1 MLQHLFALDA
11 DTNISLQQ
19 QIKQKLIEAINHGYF
34 PAGSKMPSSRKLAEQ
49 LDVARNTVVFAYQQ
63 LTDEGYLIS
72 KERSGIYVNECPDSR
87 FDQAEKIQP
96 SGEQCHWSNRI
107 KILNNNK
114 SLPPYPDN
122 WQEYPY
128 PFIAGQFDLTLFP
141 VNPWRE
147 CSRLT
152 MNVNEIGTWA
162 SDSGSQDDL
171 FLIEEI
177 RTKVL
182 PRRGIFAQPE
192 EILITIGSQQG
203 LYLLSELLL
212 NEQTLLAMEE
222 PGYSGM
228 RKLAEHR
235 DAAVDLVDV
244 DNKGIMVE
252 EINNHIDAVYTTP
265 SHQVPTA
272 VTLSQS
278 RREQL
283 IAKANEHD
291 FIIIEDDYECEAN
304 FVSNP
309 HPAIKSLDSQNR
321 VIYLSSFSKVVA
333 PGLRIGYMVASA
345 EFIKAA
351 RNLRSLSIR
360 HPPANNQRTMA
371 LFISLGYYDTVM
383 RKINQTLQLRWQELR
398 EALNHYLPT
407 AIVTSH
413 SVGGSACWIKG
424 PKHLNSQQFATQ
436 AAKKGILI
444 ESVTRYYGKENK
456 PEHHFRLGVSSI
468 EVDKIRSGVE
478 LLAQIFWKN
487 HDTEVESLPQ
497 QAQFLSHDGLADFL
511 ANCEFIGRT
520 VFGEPYRIK
529 LSADGSMRGWEGHH
543 NEKTDE
549 GQWWLEGNTWYRQ
562 WKNWSYGEVLGFNI
576 AVQGK
581 QIFWLRNN
589 KLVDS
594 AFFTKKT
601 PLAPSNPVLGL
612 TKKQ

>member
-1 MLQHLFALDA
+1 MLQHLLVLEAN
-11 DTNISLQQ
+11 TNISLQQ
-19 QIKQKLIEAINHGYF
+19 QIKQKLIEAIIHGYF

-72 KERSGIYVNECPDSR
+72 KERSGIYVSDNLQSHFEQNPP
-87 FDQAEKIQP
+87 AESSEDK
-96 SGEQCHWSNRI
+96 CHWKNRL
-107 KILNNNK
+107 KTPTRSKLP
-114 SLPPYPDN
+114 PPYPDN

-128 PFIAGQFDLTLFP
+128 PFIAGQFDLSLFP

-152 MNVNEIGTWA
+152 MNINEISTWA

-182 PRRGIFAQPE
+182 PRRGIFAKPE
-192 EILITIGSQQG
+192 EILITVGSQQG
-203 LYLLSELLL
+203 LYLLSELVL
-212 NEQTLLAMEE
+212 NPQTILAMEE
-222 PGYSGM
+222 PGYPGM
-228 RKLAEHR
+228 RQLAEHR
-235 DAAVDLVDV
+235 GAAIDLVKV
-244 DNKGIMVE
+244 DNKGIQVD
-252 EINNHIDAVYTTP
+252 EINNHVDAVFTTP

-283 IAKANEHD
+283 IEKANEHD

-304 FVSNP
+304 FVTNP
-309 HPAIKSLDSQNR
+309 HPAIKSLDTQGR
-321 VIYLSSFSKVVA
+321 VIYLSSFSKVLA
-333 PGLRIGYMVASA
+333 PGLRIGFMVAPA

-351 RNLRSLSIR
+351 RSLRSLSVR

-383 RKINQTLQLRWQELR
+383 RKLNQTLQLRWQELR

-424 PKHLNSQQFATQ
+424 PKHLNSQQFAAQ
-436 AAKKGILI
+436 AAKNGILI
-444 ESVTRYYGKENK
+444 ESVSRYYGDDRK
-456 PEHHFRLGVSSI
+456 PEYYFRLGVSSI
-468 EVDKIRSGVE
+468 EVDKIRAGVE
-478 LLAQIFWKN
+478 LLAQIFWQN
-487 HDTEVESLPQ
+487 QETELEQLPAN
-497 QAQFLSHDGLADFL
+497 AQKLNTEQLADFI

-529 LSADGSMRGWEGHH
+529 LESDGSMQGWEGHH
-543 NEKTDE
+543 NEKTDQ
-549 GQWWLEGNTWYRQ
+549 GQWWLEGDTWFRQ
-562 WKNWSYGEVLGFNI
+562 WQHWSYGEVLGFNI
-576 AVQGK
+576 AVLGK
-581 QIFWLRNN
+581 QIFWLRDG

-594 AFFTKKT
+594 AFYTQK
-601 PLAPSNPVLGL
+601 PPVAPSENMPGL
-612 TKKQ
+612 IKNQ

>member
-1 MLQHLFALDA
+1 MLQHLLVLEA

-34 PAGSKMPSSRKLAEQ
+34 PAGCKMPSSRKLAEQ

-63 LTDEGYLIS
+63 LTDEGYLKS
-72 KERSGIYVNECPDSR
+72 RERSGIYVSESLQPQFDCSAAITPSEQQCLWSQRINQPAPD
-87 FDQAEKIQP
+87 KLP
-96 SGEQCHWSNRI
+96 
-107 KILNNNK
+107 
-114 SLPPYPDN
+114 PPYPDN

-128 PFIAGQFDLTLFP
+128 PFIAGQFDLSLFP

-152 MNVNEIGTWA
+152 MNVNEITTWA
-162 SDSGSQDDL
+162 SDSGSMDDL
-171 FLIEEI
+171 FLIDEI

-182 PRRGIFAQPE
+182 PRRGIFAQPD

-212 NEQTLLAMEE
+212 DEQTLLAMEE
-222 PGYSGM
+222 PGYAGM

-235 DAAVDLVDV
+235 RAVVDLVDV
-244 DNKGIMVE
+244 DNNGIQIDA
-252 EINNHIDAVYTTP
+252 INHHIDAVYVTP

-272 VTLSQS
+272 VTLSQA

-283 IAKANEHD
+283 ISKANEHD

-304 FVSNP
+304 FISNP
-309 HPAIKSLDSQNR
+309 HPAIKSLDCQGR
-321 VIYLSSFSKVVA
+321 VIYLSSFSNVLA
-333 PGLRIGYMVASA
+333 PGLRLGYMVAPA

-351 RNLRSLSIR
+351 RELRSLCVR

-383 RKINQTLQLRWQELR
+383 RKLNQTLQQRWQELR

-444 ESVTRYYGKENK
+444 ESVTRYYGRDNK
-456 PEHHFRLGVSSI
+456 PEYYFRLGVSSI
-468 EVDKIRSGVE
+468 EVEKIRAGVQ
-478 LLAQIFWKN
+478 LLAQIFWQN
-487 HDTEVESLPQ
+487 HENDDEHLPADAVSLSNEQLPD
-497 QAQFLSHDGLADFL
+497 FMAD
-511 ANCEFIGRT
+511 CEFIGRT

-529 LSADGSMRGWEGHH
+529 LFADGTMQGWEGHH
-543 NEKTDE
+543 NEKTDT
-549 GQWWLEGNTWYRQ
+549 GQWWLEGDTWFRQ
-562 WKNWSYGEVLGFNI
+562 WQKWSYGEVLGFNI
-576 AVQGK
+576 AVHSK
-581 QIFWLRNN
+581 QIFWLRDG

-594 AFFTKKT
+594 AFFTKKS
-601 PLAPSNPVLGL
+601 PLSSTVIAVGL
-612 TKKQ
+612 NKKS